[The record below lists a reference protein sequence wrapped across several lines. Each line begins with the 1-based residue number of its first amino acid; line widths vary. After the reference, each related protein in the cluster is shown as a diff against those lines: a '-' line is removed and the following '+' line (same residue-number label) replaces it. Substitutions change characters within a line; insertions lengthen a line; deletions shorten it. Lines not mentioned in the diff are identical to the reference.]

1 MAKKFV
7 IPSTRRGPSQSDTH
21 PDKNEKK
28 AIDESRE
35 PTVSRPGG
43 LVNDPDDPTNPNQA
57 IDRHRRKLRQLIVNT
72 SCSNCQ
78 ATCNSNPRARRKN

>member
-28 AIDESRE
+28 AIDESRA

-57 IDRHRRKLRQLIVNT
+57 IDRYRRTLRQLIVNT